1 MKPLQK
7 FVIQNFILLIT
18 FILAGYLAFGYIIPE
33 FYNPMFLLAIF
44 LVFIFNTVVFGRARR
59 KKAAP
64 ERTLQ
69 LLMPL
74 FALKFG
80 FYLVLAIIFILT
92 LKNDQQKIAFVASLF
107 AAYLAF
113 TWLGVS
119 ALVKHMKSE
128 QNSK

>member
-7 FVIQNFILLIT
+7 FVIQNFILLLV
-18 FILAGYLAFGYIIPE
+18 FLLAGYLAFSYLFPE
-33 FYNPMFLLAIF
+33 VYNPMFLLAAF
-44 LVFIFNTVVFGRARR
+44 LVFIFNTVVFWRAHR
-59 KKAAP
+59 KKVAP

-80 FYLVLAIIFILT
+80 FYLVLAIVFILI
-92 LKNDQQKIAFVASLF
+92 LKNDQQKIAFVAALF

-113 TWLGVS
+113 TWLGVN
-119 ALVKHMKSE
+119 ALIKHMKSE